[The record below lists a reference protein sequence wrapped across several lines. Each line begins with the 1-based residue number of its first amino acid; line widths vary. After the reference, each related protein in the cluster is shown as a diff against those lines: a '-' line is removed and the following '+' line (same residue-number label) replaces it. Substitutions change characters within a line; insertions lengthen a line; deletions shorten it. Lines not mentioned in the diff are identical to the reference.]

1 MELTDI
7 LSYEALSNFGG
18 HECSEDSSSE
28 SNEDDY
34 DDNSSSDVD
43 DDEGE
48 ASADELRPTRNFSF
62 LNEAKIMYAFG
73 VDRNSRIKN
82 HTVNKRMLLTD
93 RSSRIRITH

>member
-48 ASADELRPTRNFSF
+48 ASADELRPTRKKKYLHSVLQSFLFSF
-62 LNEAKIMYAFG
+62 LNEA
-73 VDRNSRIKN
+73 NN
-82 HTVNKRMLLTD
+82 TV
-93 RSSRIRITH
+93 SCWC

>member
-18 HECSEDSSSE
+18 HERSEDSSSE

-43 DDEGE
+43 DDEGRSLCGRAE
-48 ASADELRPTRNFSF
+48 ANQKLLFSQ
-62 LNEAKIMYAFG
+62 
-73 VDRNSRIKN
+73 
-82 HTVNKRMLLTD
+82 
-93 RSSRIRITH
+93 RS

>member
-43 DDEGE
+43 DDEGRSLRGRAE
-48 ASADELRPTRNFSF
+48 ANQKKEISSLGAAKLSLLFSQ
-62 LNEAKIMYAFG
+62 
-73 VDRNSRIKN
+73 
-82 HTVNKRMLLTD
+82 
-93 RSSRIRITH
+93 RS

>member
-62 LNEAKIMYAFG
+62 LNG

>member
-62 LNEAKIMYAFG
+62 LNEAKIMY
-73 VDRNSRIKN
+73 VLVLIE
-82 HTVNKRMLLTD
+82 TVELGITRLTNVCY
-93 RSSRIRITH
+93 